1 MLKGLVKC
9 SNCGATLSLA
19 CNSLQCIKYA
29 HGTCNVSHSIQV
41 NRLNEVVINAIDDTL
56 KSGDFQLKPK
66 EQPHEEPQELNID
79 FMIEKENTKLRR
91 IKEAYE
97 EGVYNLAEFK
107 QRKELIESKIHSLQK
122 QNKPPEPK
130 PDHLLAKKKLMSRRK
145 EIIST
150 LKSKSTPEVEKNAL
164 LCTFIDKI
172 IFNRSLSSVELF
184 FCF

>member
-1 MLKGLVKC
+1 
-9 SNCGATLSLA
+9 
-19 CNSLQCIKYA
+19 
-29 HGTCNVSHSIQV
+29 
-41 NRLNEVVINAIDDTL
+41 
-56 KSGDFQLKPK
+56 
-66 EQPHEEPQELNID
+66 
-79 FMIEKENTKLRR
+79 MIEKENTKLRR

-107 QRKELIESKIHSLQK
+107 QRKELIESKICSLQK